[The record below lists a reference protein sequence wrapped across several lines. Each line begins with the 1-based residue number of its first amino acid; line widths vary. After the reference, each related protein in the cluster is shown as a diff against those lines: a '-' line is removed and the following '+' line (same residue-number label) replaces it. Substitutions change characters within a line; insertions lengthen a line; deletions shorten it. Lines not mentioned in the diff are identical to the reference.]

1 MHLIQKEKEK
11 MDVEASLL
19 AIIVVP
25 LGVFWISFFI
35 NNIIIVISSEPKELH
50 RSSSNSFDLGTLFI
64 YFIAGRPLQILKE
77 PKIYDIVLLNT

>member
-1 MHLIQKEKEK
+1 

-35 NNIIIVISSEPKELH
+35 NAIIIVISSEPKELH
-50 RSSSNSFDLGTLFI
+50 RYSLNTFGLGTLFI
-64 YFIAGRPLQILKE
+64 YFIAGRPLHILKE
-77 PKIYDIVLLNT
+77 PKIYDNILLNA